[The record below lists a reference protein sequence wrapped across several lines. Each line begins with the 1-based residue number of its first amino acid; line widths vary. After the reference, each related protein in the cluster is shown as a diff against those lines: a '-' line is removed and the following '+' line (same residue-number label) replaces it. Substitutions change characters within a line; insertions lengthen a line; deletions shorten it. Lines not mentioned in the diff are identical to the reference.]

1 MPNQQK
7 PLEGRDARIATAQ
20 SWARSFSYECEGALE
35 GKPHQ
40 MSRAAAQLV
49 AAIEQIGGEPPEERC
64 KCGANRFMHCGSDG
78 VGKCVLSGCTCQ
90 AFDPVTK

>member
-7 PLEGRDARIATAQ
+7 PLEGRDARIATAIV
-20 SWARSFSYECEGALE
+20 WAKRFVCEASQARMGLAHEL
-35 GKPHQ
+35 P
-40 MSRAAAQLV
+40 RAGAQLV